1 MRLGWQGTLAA
12 AAAAAVLLGGGMRLP
27 LGVRLRLVGRLQLG
41 GGVALA
47 LVGVHRLVLEL
58 AGHSLM
64 RWVCFSIRTCT
75 FLCLYLPFLLQRRRL
90 GQDGM

>member
-1 MRLGWQGTLAA
+1 MRLGWQGTLGL
-12 AAAAAVLLGGGMRLP
+12 VLLLLLGGGMRPP
-27 LGVRLRLVGRLQLG
+27 LVVRLQLG

-47 LVGVHRLVLEL
+47 LVGVRRLVLVST
-58 AGHSLM
+58 GHSLM

-75 FLCLYLPFLLQRRRL
+75 FLCLYPPFLLQRRRL